1 MKDTRSTSSS
11 VLAMSLAL
19 CMGLASCERA
29 REHGGTSASLLAP
42 SEAQALP
49 DTKKQPKEGERQVK
63 PEMRPEVEK
72 QRKEAVQQGE
82 KTLDKEAIAAITET
96 RNALKAIA
104 EDKRDEAAAALERA
118 TGKVSI
124 LLARNPAAALIPVQ
138 LEVDIIDVA
147 PVDIQAIKEIAKAA
161 ERAVEDKN
169 YPVARV
175 VLFGLTSEIRS
186 RVYNLPLAT
195 YPAALGEAAR
205 LLEQKKTKEA
215 GVVLQTALNTL
226 VVIDR
231 VRPLPIVAAQ
241 AAISEAQALREK
253 DRDGAQRLLATAR
266 HELERAKELGY
277 AGNDP
282 EYAALHKDMSDIEAQ
297 LKNKED
303 ATSAFAKL
311 KDRIAAFFKRQSES
325 ERR

>member
-49 DTKKQPKEGERQVK
+49 DTKKPPKEGERQRK

-72 QRKEAVQQGE
+72 QRKEAEQQGE

-96 RNALKAIA
+96 RNALKATA

-118 TGKVSI
+118 TGKVSV

-175 VLFGLTSEIRS
+175 VLFGLTSEIRT

-226 VVIDR
+226 AVIDR

>member
-1 MKDTRSTSSS
+1 MKNTRGTLSP

-19 CMGLASCERA
+19 GMGLASCERA
-29 REHGGTSASLLAP
+29 EERGETPASLLAP

-49 DTKKQPKEGERQVK
+49 DTKKRPKEGERQTR

-72 QRKEAVQQGE
+72 QRKEAEQQGE
-82 KTLDKEAIAAITET
+82 KTLDKEAVAAIAET

-104 EDKRDEAAAALERA
+104 EDKRDDAVAALERA

-124 LLARNPAAALIPVQ
+124 LLARTPAAALIPVQ
-138 LEVDIIDVA
+138 LEVDVIDAA
-147 PVDIQAIKEIAKAA
+147 PVDIHVIKEIAQTA

-169 YPVARV
+169 YPAARV
-175 VLFGLTSEIRS
+175 VLFGLTSEIRT

-195 YPAALGEAAR
+195 YPAALSEAAR
-205 LLEQKKTKEA
+205 LLGQKKTKEA

-226 VVIDR
+226 AVIDR
-231 VRPLPIVAAQ
+231 VKPLPIVVAHAT
-241 AAISEAQALREK
+241 ISEAQAVREK

-266 HELERAKELGY
+266 HELERAKALGY

-282 EYAALHKDMSDIEAQ
+282 EYAALQKDISNLEAQ
-297 LKNKED
+297 LKSKED
-303 ATSAFAKL
+303 TTSAFARL
-311 KDRIAAFFKRQSES
+311 KERIAAFFKRQSES